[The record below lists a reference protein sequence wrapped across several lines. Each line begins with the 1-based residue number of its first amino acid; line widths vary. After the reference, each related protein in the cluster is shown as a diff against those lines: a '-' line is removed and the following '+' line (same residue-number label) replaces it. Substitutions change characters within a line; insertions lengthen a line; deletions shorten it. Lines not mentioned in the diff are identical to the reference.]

1 MKRIVKSL
9 SAAAL
14 AALFLTGGLAGQAK
28 AAREDAERYQ
38 PKVANKQVEV
48 GNFRF
53 ADSFVKNK
61 EQLPKET
68 IFSFT
73 ETPDFYRAGSY
84 RTRIIAAYPDWSQ
97 DKSKTFTVTVKEK
110 QTDAKKY
117 RPEAKGKTVKM
128 GKSISP
134 ASLIKNR
141 HSLPKGTN
149 YSFSSR
155 VNFKKAGSY
164 KTRIALVYPD
174 GSSESSKTIRIKVK
188 DLRKD
193 KEKYRPKVKKVKTA
207 YGKVL
212 YAYQAVTNWRKLPK
226 GTTFSYTKAVNFWK
240 SGKYKRRVLV
250 QYPDKSSEKT
260 SSFYLTVK
268 RQPDNQKYGLRVKN
282 ASLWLGQKTTA
293 KKLVANAAALP
304 KKTKYSFTS
313 KVSFKK
319 TGTYWTQIKAT
330 YPDKSKNTSAWLKV
344 TVARKPDRLKYQP
357 KVKGTSVWS
366 GQAVSA
372 KQLVTNHSKLPKKT
386 KYSFTSKVSFKK
398 AGTYQTRIKATY
410 PDKSKDTSAKIKI
423 TVKKKP
429 DAAVYK
435 AKAVKSASVV
445 RGSVLPAASLIA
457 NRSKLPK
464 KTAFAFTVG
473 PNFQKVGSYDTGVV
487 VIYPDGSRQVIKK
500 LTVVVK
506 EKANADLYAPQVKGT
521 ATTLKG
527 HPLTAASLITNAAAL
542 PNGTKFAFVKA
553 PDFNK
558 AGSSQVKIKVTYPDK
573 SSEET
578 AAVRIQVNASQASL
592 HPALA
597 VKEAVLPVGQAADAN
612 KLLTNA
618 AALPAGFSVRFVEA
632 GGAASYQLPNT
643 GVAGT
648 YKACLEVAYP
658 DGSTVQRPVTVKV
671 LPDSEYFKPQAGNSE
686 AALGTVKSAKD
697 LIQNAGEL
705 PGMTTYEFVSEDG
718 AVVPDFNQA
727 GTYPAAIKLGYPDQ
741 TSTIVK
747 LTIVV
752 K

>member
-1 MKRIVKSL
+1 M
-9 SAAAL
+9 
-14 AALFLTGGLAGQAK
+14 
-28 AAREDAERYQ
+28 
-38 PKVANKQVEV
+38 
-48 GNFRF
+48 
-53 ADSFVKNK
+53 
-61 EQLPKET
+61 
-68 IFSFT
+68 
-73 ETPDFYRAGSY
+73 
-84 RTRIIAAYPDWSQ
+84 
-97 DKSKTFTVTVKEK
+97 
-110 QTDAKKY
+110 
-117 RPEAKGKTVKM
+117 
-128 GKSISP
+128 
-134 ASLIKNR
+134 
-141 HSLPKGTN
+141 
-149 YSFSSR
+149 
-155 VNFKKAGSY
+155 
-164 KTRIALVYPD
+164 
-174 GSSESSKTIRIKVK
+174 
-188 DLRKD
+188 
-193 KEKYRPKVKKVKTA
+193 
-207 YGKVL
+207 
-212 YAYQAVTNWRKLPK
+212 
-226 GTTFSYTKAVNFWK
+226 
-240 SGKYKRRVLV
+240 
-250 QYPDKSSEKT
+250 
-260 SSFYLTVK
+260 
-268 RQPDNQKYGLRVKN
+268 
-282 ASLWLGQKTTA
+282 
-293 KKLVANAAALP
+293 
-304 KKTKYSFTS
+304 
-313 KVSFKK
+313 
-319 TGTYWTQIKAT
+319 
-330 YPDKSKNTSAWLKV
+330 
-344 TVARKPDRLKYQP
+344 
-357 KVKGTSVWS
+357 
-366 GQAVSA
+366 
-372 KQLVTNHSKLPKKT
+372 
-386 KYSFTSKVSFKK
+386 
-398 AGTYQTRIKATY
+398 
-410 PDKSKDTSAKIKI
+410 
-423 TVKKKP
+423 
-429 DAAVYK
+429 
-435 AKAVKSASVV
+435 
-445 RGSVLPAASLIA
+445 
-457 NRSKLPK
+457 
-464 KTAFAFTVG
+464 
-473 PNFQKVGSYDTGVV
+473 
-487 VIYPDGSRQVIKK
+487 
-500 LTVVVK
+500 VVK

-558 AGSSQVKIKVTYPDK
+558 AGISQVKIKVTYPDK

>member
-1 MKRIVKSL
+1 M
-9 SAAAL
+9 
-14 AALFLTGGLAGQAK
+14 
-28 AAREDAERYQ
+28 
-38 PKVANKQVEV
+38 
-48 GNFRF
+48 
-53 ADSFVKNK
+53 
-61 EQLPKET
+61 
-68 IFSFT
+68 
-73 ETPDFYRAGSY
+73 
-84 RTRIIAAYPDWSQ
+84 
-97 DKSKTFTVTVKEK
+97 
-110 QTDAKKY
+110 
-117 RPEAKGKTVKM
+117 
-128 GKSISP
+128 
-134 ASLIKNR
+134 
-141 HSLPKGTN
+141 
-149 YSFSSR
+149 
-155 VNFKKAGSY
+155 
-164 KTRIALVYPD
+164 
-174 GSSESSKTIRIKVK
+174 
-188 DLRKD
+188 
-193 KEKYRPKVKKVKTA
+193 
-207 YGKVL
+207 
-212 YAYQAVTNWRKLPK
+212 
-226 GTTFSYTKAVNFWK
+226 
-240 SGKYKRRVLV
+240 
-250 QYPDKSSEKT
+250 
-260 SSFYLTVK
+260 
-268 RQPDNQKYGLRVKN
+268 
-282 ASLWLGQKTTA
+282 
-293 KKLVANAAALP
+293 
-304 KKTKYSFTS
+304 
-313 KVSFKK
+313 
-319 TGTYWTQIKAT
+319 
-330 YPDKSKNTSAWLKV
+330 
-344 TVARKPDRLKYQP
+344 
-357 KVKGTSVWS
+357 
-366 GQAVSA
+366 
-372 KQLVTNHSKLPKKT
+372 
-386 KYSFTSKVSFKK
+386 
-398 AGTYQTRIKATY
+398 
-410 PDKSKDTSAKIKI
+410 
-423 TVKKKP
+423 KKKP
-429 DAAVYK
+429 DAAVYR

-457 NRSKLPK
+457 NWSKLPK

-506 EKANADLYAPQVKGT
+506 EKANADLYAPQVKNT

-697 LIQNAGEL
+697 LIQNADEL

>member
-293 KKLVANAAALP
+293 KKLVANAAA
-304 KKTKYSFTS
+304 
-313 KVSFKK
+313 
-319 TGTYWTQIKAT
+319 
-330 YPDKSKNTSAWLKV
+330 
-344 TVARKPDRLKYQP
+344 
-357 KVKGTSVWS
+357 
-366 GQAVSA
+366 
-372 KQLVTNHSKLPKKT
+372 LPKKT

>member
-61 EQLPKET
+61 DQLPKET

-110 QTDAKKY
+110 QTDAQKY

-293 KKLVANAAALP
+293 KKLVPMPWPCQRRPSTPLP
-304 KKTKYSFTS
+304 
-313 KVSFKK
+313 
-319 TGTYWTQIKAT
+319 AR
-330 YPDKSKNTSAWLKV
+330 SASRRPGPIGLDQGHL
-344 TVARKPDRLKYQP
+344 P
-357 KVKGTSVWS
+357 
-366 GQAVSA
+366 GQVQKHQCLA
-372 KQLVTNHSKLPKKT
+372 QGHGCQ
-386 KYSFTSKVSFKK
+386 K
-398 AGTYQTRIKATY
+398 AGPLEVPAKGQGDQRLERAGRVSQAAGHQPVQVAKEDQVLLYQQGQLQEGRHL
-410 PDKSKDTSAKIKI
+410 PD
-423 TVKKKP
+423 P
-429 DAAVYK
+429 DQ
-435 AKAVKSASVV
+435 
-445 RGSVLPAASLIA
+445 GHL
-457 NRSKLPK
+457 
-464 KTAFAFTVG
+464 
-473 PNFQKVGSYDTGVV
+473 
-487 VIYPDGSRQVIKK
+487 SRQVQGYQRQ
-500 LTVVVK
+500 
-506 EKANADLYAPQVKGT
+506 DQDHG
-521 ATTLKG
+521 
-527 HPLTAASLITNAAAL
+527 
-542 PNGTKFAFVKA
+542 
-553 PDFNK
+553 
-558 AGSSQVKIKVTYPDK
+558 
-573 SSEET
+573 EE
-578 AAVRIQVNASQASL
+578 
-592 HPALA
+592 
-597 VKEAVLPVGQAADAN
+597 EA
-612 KLLTNA
+612 
-618 AALPAGFSVRFVEA
+618 
-632 GGAASYQLPNT
+632 
-643 GVAGT
+643 
-648 YKACLEVAYP
+648 
-658 DGSTVQRPVTVKV
+658 
-671 LPDSEYFKPQAGNSE
+671 
-686 AALGTVKSAKD
+686 
-697 LIQNAGEL
+697 
-705 PGMTTYEFVSEDG
+705 
-718 AVVPDFNQA
+718 
-727 GTYPAAIKLGYPDQ
+727 
-741 TSTIVK
+741 
-747 LTIVV
+747 
-752 K
+752 

>member
-48 GNFRF
+48 GDFRF

-293 KKLVANAAALP
+293 KKLVANAAA
-304 KKTKYSFTS
+304 
-313 KVSFKK
+313 
-319 TGTYWTQIKAT
+319 
-330 YPDKSKNTSAWLKV
+330 
-344 TVARKPDRLKYQP
+344 
-357 KVKGTSVWS
+357 
-366 GQAVSA
+366 
-372 KQLVTNHSKLPKKT
+372 LPKKT